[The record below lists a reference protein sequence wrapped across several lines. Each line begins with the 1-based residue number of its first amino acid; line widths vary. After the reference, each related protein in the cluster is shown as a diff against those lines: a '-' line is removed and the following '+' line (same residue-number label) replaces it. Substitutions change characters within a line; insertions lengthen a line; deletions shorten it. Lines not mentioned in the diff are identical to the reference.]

1 MDRNGSS
8 PRGQAGQ
15 AGVEL
20 VGVLPL
26 VVALCAVVWQLAL
39 AGHAAWAVSSAARA
53 AARAHA
59 IGTDPRA
66 AARGALPTGLERR
79 LRVREAGADGVR
91 VAVRI
96 PTVVPALRLG
106 DVSATA
112 RFAPQGG

>member
-1 MDRNGSS
+1 MHRRWRTGRDET
-8 PRGQAGQ
+8 GQ

-20 VGVLPL
+20 VGVLP
-26 VVALCAVVWQLAL
+26 VVALLCALLWQLAL

-53 AARAHA
+53 AARASA
-59 IGTDPRA
+59 VGGDPQA
-66 AARGALPTGLERR
+66 AARGALPAGLERR
-79 LRVREAGADGVR
+79 LRVRAAGEDGVR

-96 PTVVPALRLG
+96 PSLGGLRLG